1 MTEYNTGTS
10 PLKKRNKCGYKD
22 PRVGIKV
29 LQIKSNCTNTA
40 FTADPR
46 V

>member
-1 MTEYNTGTS
+1 MPEYDTGTS
-10 PLKKRNKCGYKD
+10 PLKKRNKHGYKD
-22 PRVGIKV
+22 PRAGITV
-29 LQIKSNCTNTA
+29 LQIKSNFTNTA